1 MLRLKF
7 IKLNPEVENIPDK
20 AEFLAVKI
28 DCRVL
33 IFKFFEIW
41 NSLASKW
48 AANI

>member
-7 IKLNPEVENIPDK
+7 IKLVPEAENISDK

-28 DCRVL
+28 DCRVF
-33 IFKFFEIW
+33 IFKFFAFW

-48 AANI
+48 AGNI